1 MRAQRQWLG
10 DEADRIETPTEPS
23 AMVRGSAGCPAISR
37 RKRGGRRSPV
47 SADPTAGAGVRF
59 WEGGFSEG
67 DVVGRSSALTF
78 NGHLAPSCS
87 SSFFLST
94 PGTLT
99 GSPLA
104 TTLTNIA
111 SPRHPPP
118 APASRR
124 TATKPKPGP
133 EGASPLF
140 LLLTMALGGL
150 GALLLSGHPSLSPHH
165 VLSQVDLRSVFFGLV
180 FAIIVL
186 VLGA

>member
-1 MRAQRQWLG
+1 
-10 DEADRIETPTEPS
+10 
-23 AMVRGSAGCPAISR
+23 MVRGSAGCPAISR

-104 TTLTNIA
+104 TTYANNNHQA
-111 SPRHPPP
+111 PPSPSTP
-118 APASRR
+118 RR
-124 TATKPKPGP
+124 TATKHKPSP
-133 EGASPLF
+133 EGASPLV
-140 LLLTMALGGL
+140 LLLVMALGGL
-150 GALLLSGHPSLSPHH
+150 GAILLSGHPSLSPSH
-165 VLSQVDLRSVFFGLV
+165 VLSKVDLRSVFFGVV